1 MTGGPDVNAPWN
13 VGANGPDPAW
23 MQEQEGSAWNG
34 FYSVVT
40 RKSKRHATKPMMRS
54 MTCSTPQPPP
64 GLSSLSAK
72 SQRQKRPEVNIH
84 NAFKALSVK
93 GDEEQEEERPGSST
107 SRSCSNDCGCERLPQ
122 NARITIIKKSELT
135 EIKAS
140 AKAKKKQRMKEEK
153 GARRNREKDDEA
165 AMKNEQMEEY
175 EGKRSSVSTSASTSQ
190 EDFEEV
196 ITGDEKTDSPVHP
209 STTYSTHVTEDRI

>member
-1 MTGGPDVNAPWN
+1 M
-13 VGANGPDPAW
+13 
-23 MQEQEGSAWNG
+23 
-34 FYSVVT
+34 
-40 RKSKRHATKPMMRS
+40 
-54 MTCSTPQPPP
+54 
-64 GLSSLSAK
+64 
-72 SQRQKRPEVNIH
+72 
-84 NAFKALSVK
+84 K

-196 ITGDEKTDSPVHP
+196 ITGDEKTDSPVHS
-209 STTYSTHVTEDRI
+209 STTYSTYATKDRIRGETMGDRDGKTTGDKDDENEWCAAWERNPLLWRPEPGIAANITNLGGAKILRHRGI